1 VSMTENEI
9 ETETGEVVE
18 SSARALRK
26 ELFTDEMVDELL
38 ARVGEDGLSL
48 TGEGGFLPEMIKAVL
63 ERGMAGRADRSPR
76 LRQARPGRARGAG
89 TPAMARPR
97 RRS

>member
-1 VSMTENEI
+1 MTENEI

-48 TGEGGFLPEMIKAVL
+48 TGQGGFLP
-63 ERGMAGRADRSPR
+63 
-76 LRQARPGRARGAG
+76 
-89 TPAMARPR
+89 
-97 RRS
+97 